1 MVEEQRF
8 RAEPAQQRQKEIT
21 KCILI
26 IWEKIIESSFPLA
39 IASSRE
45 ATTGYGKQKAPESRR
60 KQDVNLPVIN
70 NRAVGKA
77 HVPLYDRKEYERRV
91 KAVLEGNILESTIRE
106 TADML
111 GQQIDLLNGVPL
123 DVLRNNSNK
132 LVNQDMDVAPL
143 EEANRSAENT
153 LHQVAR
159 NIHDSSLMKRY
170 VEELMRKDREKWQL
184 SEVDKAMMKGAEKA
198 CEVIEDKAE
207 GHLIRLTSR
216 MEWFPV
222 TYHLVD
228 KVALVIFAVLG
239 YYTGKYH
246 LNDTMAFLWL
256 MAAMPIFIM
265 SGIWGINEVWAWLE
279 RRKKKPKLRT

>member
-1 MVEEQRF
+1 MCFDFMGKDYWKQL
-8 RAEPAQQRQKEIT
+8 PSGHSQQQGGDSGVRQESPRQQ
-21 KCILI
+21 
-26 IWEKIIESSFPLA
+26 EKP
-39 IASSRE
+39 
-45 ATTGYGKQKAPESRR
+45 
-60 KQDVNLPVIN
+60 DVILPVIN

-159 NIHDSSLMKRY
+159 NIHNSSLMKRY

-222 TYHLVD
+222 VYHLVD
-228 KVALVIFAVLG
+228 KVALVVFTVLG

-246 LNDTMAFLWL
+246 LNDTMVFLWL

-265 SGIWGINEVWAWLE
+265 SVIWGFNEVLAWVE
-279 RRKKKPKLRT
+279 RRKKKPKLRA

>member
-1 MVEEQRF
+1 LCGISTVE
-8 RAEPAQQRQKEIT
+8 AEKDNQMYFDYMGKDYWKQLPFGHSQQQGGDSGVRQESPRQQ
-21 KCILI
+21 
-26 IWEKIIESSFPLA
+26 EKP
-39 IASSRE
+39 
-45 ATTGYGKQKAPESRR
+45 
-60 KQDVNLPVIN
+60 DVILPVIN

-111 GQQIDLLNGVPL
+111 GRQIDLLNGVQL

-143 EEANRSAENT
+143 EDINRSAENT
-153 LHQVAR
+153 LHEVAR
-159 NIHDSSLMKRY
+159 NVHDSSLMKRY
-170 VEELMRKDREKWQL
+170 VEELTKKDREKWQL
-184 SEVDKAMMKGAEKA
+184 SEVDKAMVKGAEKA
-198 CEVIEDKAE
+198 CEMIEDKADS
-207 GHLIRLTSR
+207 HLIRLTSR

-222 TYHLVD
+222 VYHLMD
-228 KVALVIFAVLG
+228 KVALVVLLVLG

-265 SGIWGINEVWAWLE
+265 SVIWSINEVWAWLE
-279 RRKKKPKLRT
+279 RRKKKQKRHA

>member
-1 MVEEQRF
+1 MCFDFMGKDYWKQL
-8 RAEPAQQRQKEIT
+8 PSGHSQQQGGNSGVRQESPRQQ
-21 KCILI
+21 
-26 IWEKIIESSFPLA
+26 EKP
-39 IASSRE
+39 
-45 ATTGYGKQKAPESRR
+45 
-60 KQDVNLPVIN
+60 DVILPVIN

-106 TADML
+106 AADML
-111 GQQIDLLNGVPL
+111 GRQIELLNGIPL

-132 LVNQDMDVAPL
+132 LVNQDMDVTPL
-143 EEANRSAENT
+143 EDINRSAENA
-153 LHQVAR
+153 LHEVAG
-159 NIHDSSLMKRY
+159 NIHDSSLMQRY
-170 VEELMRKDREKWQL
+170 VEELTRKDREKWHL
-184 SEVDKAMMKGAEKA
+184 SEIDKAMMKGGDMA
-198 CEVIEDKAE
+198 CEYIEKKADS
-207 GHLIRLTSR
+207 HLSQLTSR

-228 KVALVIFAVLG
+228 KVALVVFAVLG

-265 SGIWGINEVWAWLE
+265 SVIWGINEVWAWLE
-279 RRKKKPKLRT
+279 RKKKKPKLRA

>member
-1 MVEEQRF
+1 MGKDYWKQL
-8 RAEPAQQRQKEIT
+8 PSDHSQQQGGDSGVRQESPRQQ
-21 KCILI
+21 
-26 IWEKIIESSFPLA
+26 EKP
-39 IASSRE
+39 
-45 ATTGYGKQKAPESRR
+45 
-60 KQDVNLPVIN
+60 DVILPVIN
-70 NRAVGKA
+70 SRAVGKA

-106 TADML
+106 AADML
-111 GQQIDLLNGVPL
+111 GRQIELLNGIPL

-222 TYHLVD
+222 VYHLVD
-228 KVALVIFAVLG
+228 KVALVVFTVLG
-239 YYTGKYH
+239 YYMGKYH

-256 MAAMPIFIM
+256 MAAMPVLIM
-265 SGIWGINEVWAWLE
+265 SVIWGINEVWAWLE
-279 RRKKKPKLRT
+279 MRKRNTKKRS

>member
-1 MVEEQRF
+1 M
-8 RAEPAQQRQKEIT
+8 
-21 KCILI
+21 
-26 IWEKIIESSFPLA
+26 
-39 IASSRE
+39 
-45 ATTGYGKQKAPESRR
+45 GKDYR
-60 KQDVNLPVIN
+60 KQLPSGHSQQQGDNSGARQESPRQQEKPDVILPMIN

-91 KAVLEGNILESTIRE
+91 KVVLEGNILENTIRE

-111 GQQIDLLNGVPL
+111 GHQIGLLNGVPL

-143 EEANRSAENT
+143 EDINRCAENV
-153 LHQVAR
+153 LHQVAG

-170 VEELMRKDREKWQL
+170 IEELTKKDREKWQL
-184 SEVDKAMMKGAEKA
+184 SEVDKAMVKGAEKA
-198 CEVIEDKAE
+198 CEMIEDKADS
-207 GHLIRLTSR
+207 HLIRLTSR
-216 MEWFPV
+216 MERFPV
-222 TYHLVD
+222 VYHLMD
-228 KVALVIFAVLG
+228 KVALVVLPVLG

-265 SGIWGINEVWAWLE
+265 SVIWSINEVWAWLE
-279 RRKKKPKLRT
+279 RRKKKQKRHA